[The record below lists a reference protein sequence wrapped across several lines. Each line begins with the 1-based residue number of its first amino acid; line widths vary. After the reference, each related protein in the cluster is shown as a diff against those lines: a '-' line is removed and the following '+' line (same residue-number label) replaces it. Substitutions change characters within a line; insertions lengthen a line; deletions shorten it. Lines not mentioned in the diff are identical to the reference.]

1 MTNSSSD
8 PPRRPACAAEAA
20 SARQRSGEFELIAK
34 YFAPLAAGSPG
45 AVGLTDDAAFV
56 APGAGQ
62 ELVVTTDALIE
73 GVHFRRADP
82 AEKIGAKALRVN
94 LSDLAA
100 KGAEPVGYLLVLCLP
115 AWTDEDWIR
124 QFVSGLAEDQQRFKL
139 SLLGGDTTAI
149 PGPLVISITALGTV
163 PTGTAIHRYGAKPG
177 DLVFVSGTV
186 GDAAVGLSLLT
197 AASSAGSPEE
207 SELIDRYLLPQ
218 PRLSVGRRLRGIATA
233 ALDVS
238 DGLLADLNH
247 IAEVSGVRIT
257 AEAPRL
263 PLSPA
268 YIRQNSEQIA
278 ARSHAATAG
287 DDYEIAFT
295 APPEGRETIA
305 QIAAETGV
313 AISEIGRV
321 GTGTGVLLV
330 DMEGQPVPVE
340 RLGYVHF

>member
-8 PPRRPACAAEAA
+8 PPRRP
-20 SARQRSGEFELIAK
+20 GEFELIAK
-34 YFAPLAAGSPG
+34 YFAPLAAGAPG
-45 AVGLTDDAAFV
+45 GVGLSDDAAFV
-56 APGAGQ
+56 GLPVDQ

-73 GVHFRRADP
+73 NVHFRRADP

-100 KGAEPVGYLLVLCLP
+100 KGAQPVGYLLVLCLP
-115 AWTDEDWIR
+115 AWTGEHWI
-124 QFVSGLAEDQQRFKL
+124 QEFVRGLEEDQRRFKVT
-139 SLLGGDTTAI
+139 LLGGDTTAI
-149 PGPLVISITALGTV
+149 PGPMVISITALGFV
-163 PTGTAIHRYGAKPG
+163 PAGAAIHRQGAKPG

-186 GDAAVGLSLLT
+186 GDAACGLSLLT
-197 AASSAGSPEE
+197 AESFAGNQQESA
-207 SELIDRYLLPQ
+207 LIERYLLPE
-218 PRLSVGRRLRGIATA
+218 PRLSLGHRLRHIATA

-247 IAEVSGVRIT
+247 IAEVSGVRI
-257 AEAPRL
+257 AVEAPRL

-268 YIRQNSEQIA
+268 YIQKNGDDIG
-278 ARSHAATAG
+278 ARIYAATGG

-295 APPEGRETIA
+295 APTERRETIA
-305 QIAAETGV
+305 RIAAETGI

-321 GTGTGVLLV
+321 ATGTGVLLT
-330 DMEGQPVPVE
+330 DAKGQSVQVE

>member
-8 PPRRPACAAEAA
+8 PPRRP
-20 SARQRSGEFELIAK
+20 GEFELIAR

-45 AVGLTDDAAFV
+45 AAGLTDDAAFV
-56 APGAGQ
+56 GLGAGQ
-62 ELVVTTDALIE
+62 ELVVTSDALIE

-100 KGAEPVGYLLVLCLP
+100 KGAEPVGYLLALCLP
-115 AWTDEDWIR
+115 AWTDESWIS
-124 QFVSGLAEDQQRFKL
+124 QFASGLAEDQQRFQL

-149 PGPLVISITALGTV
+149 PGPLVITITALGTV
-163 PTGTAIHRYGAKPG
+163 PTGTAIRRGGARPG

-186 GDAAVGLSLLT
+186 GDAASGLSLLK
-197 AASSAGSPEE
+197 AAGSAGSPRE
-207 SELIDRYLLPQ
+207 SELIERYLLPE

-247 IAEVSGVRIT
+247 IAGVSRVRIT
-257 AEAPRL
+257 VEAPRL
-263 PLSPA
+263 PLSA
-268 YIRQNSEQIA
+268 GFIGQNGDHIG
-278 ARSHAATAG
+278 ARAQAATGG

-295 APPEGRETIA
+295 APPEARQTIA
-305 QIAAETGV
+305 RIAAETGV

-330 DMEGQPVPVE
+330 DAEGQPVPIE